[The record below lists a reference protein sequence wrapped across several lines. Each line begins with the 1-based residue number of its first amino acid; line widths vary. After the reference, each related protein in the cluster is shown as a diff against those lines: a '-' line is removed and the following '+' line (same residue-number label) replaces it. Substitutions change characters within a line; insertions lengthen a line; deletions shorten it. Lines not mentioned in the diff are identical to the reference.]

1 MPPRPQIS
9 QDSKSNEEMLRL
21 KKQVTEVKIKVN
33 QIKKPPV
40 RDSTNTLGEDGSHDI
55 DSPVRKTAKIS

>member
-9 QDSKSNEEMLRL
+9 QDSKSNEENLRL
-21 KKQVTEVKIKVN
+21 KKQVTGVKIKVN

-40 RDSTNTLGEDGSHDI
+40 RDSTNTLGEDDI